1 MSTDRTL
8 HALDNERV
16 VVHHQAPQETPASEP
31 ATLHPV
37 LALQRQVGNANV
49 TRLIQAQHGIARE
62 GDEEEE
68 LQASHDI
75 ARQEEEEALQASHD
89 IGRQDE
95 EELQMKAAGTPQ
107 IGLEGGP
114 VGPGMQSQIQA
125 KRGRG
130 STLPESMRG
139 SMEAAFGTDFGDV
152 RVHHDSE
159 SDALSRQMTAKA
171 FTTGS
176 DIFLRKDV
184 DPNDSTLLAHELTHV
199 VQQRAMAGS
208 GGGGMSVRPAGDQY
222 EQEADAVAKQVTS
235 LGRAPALD
243 EDSQA

>member
-1 MSTDRTL
+1 MSTDRTR
-8 HALDNERV
+8 HALDNERMAAR
-16 VVHHQAPQETPASEP
+16 HQDSQEGPASGP
-31 ATLHPV
+31 AALHPV

-49 TRLIQAQHGIARE
+49 TRLIQAHHDIARE
-62 GDEEEE
+62 AEEEE

-75 ARQEEEEALQASHD
+75 GRQEEEEEPLQALHN
-89 IGRQDE
+89 IGRQEE
-95 EELQMKAAGTPQ
+95 EELQMKAEAAPQ

-114 VGPGMQSQIQA
+114 VGPEMQSQIQA

-139 SMEAAFGTDFGDV
+139 GMEAAFGTDFGDV

-159 SDALSRQMTAKA
+159 SDVLCRQMTAKA

-184 DPNDSTLLAHELTHV
+184 NPSDSTLLAHELTHV
-199 VQQRAMAGS
+199 VQQRAMAGG

-222 EQEADAVAKQVTS
+222 EQEADAVAKQATS
-235 LGRAPALD
+235 FGRAPAPD
-243 EDSQA
+243 EDSRA